1 MENQTTFITK
11 EDDEKNGYVGGVDA
25 RRLESLIERIER
37 LQEEVK
43 EIQSDIK
50 DIFAEAKAV
59 GFDVKIM
66 REIIKLRQLSQ
77 VDRDEKDFIIETYRK
92 ALGV

>member
-25 RRLESLIERIER
+25 LRLECLIGKVER
-37 LQEEVK
+37 LQERKK
-43 EIQSDIK
+43 ELQDEITSV
-50 DIFAEAKAV
+50 FAEAKAV

>member
-11 EDDEKNGYVGGVDA
+11 EDDEKNGCVGGVDA
-25 RRLESLIERIER
+25 RRLESLIEKVEC
-37 LQEEVK
+37 LQEQK
-43 EIQSDIK
+43 KDLQDDIASV
-50 DIFAEAKAV
+50 FAEAKAA

-77 VDRDEKDFIIETYRK
+77 DDRDEKDFIIETYRK
-92 ALGV
+92 ALNV

>member
-25 RRLESLIERIER
+25 RRLESLIEKVER
-37 LQEEVK
+37 LQEQK
-43 EIQSDIK
+43 KDLQDDIASV
-50 DIFAEAKAV
+50 FAEAKAV
-59 GFDVKIM
+59 GYDVKIM
-66 REIIKLRQLSQ
+66 REVIKLRKMNA
-77 VDRDEKDFIIETYRK
+77 VDRDEKDFVIETYRK

>member
-11 EDDEKNGYVGGVDA
+11 EDDEKNRHVGGVDA
-25 RRLESLIERIER
+25 RRLESLIEKVER
-37 LQEEVK
+37 LREQK
-43 EIQSDIK
+43 KDLQDDIASV
-50 DIFAEAKAV
+50 FAEAKAV